1 MALLRRTCGARY
13 WGAQHPRLLTMRC
26 PPLCAQ
32 IGIKG
37 GEYFADALKYNNTIS
52 TLDLRANA
60 LGDEVSARNA
70 LTALHCTALHCKR
83 ITLHRVASV
92 MDPSEGH
99 GTGTLSLRV

>member
-1 MALLRRTCGARY
+1 
-13 WGAQHPRLLTMRC
+13 MRC
-26 PPLCAQ
+26 APLCAQ

-70 LTALHCTALHCKR
+70 LTALHCTAPSALHC
-83 ITLHRVASV
+83 TQCTALHCTASA
-92 MDPSEGH
+92 SH
-99 GTGTLSLRV
+99 FTGWPQ